1 MTAYRAE
8 PWKAEPWKPEAVP
21 PAATAVPAAATAVP
35 SGATTYLPLRNV
47 HDAVLVERLLSDYG
61 HALSLAAIAAAV
73 NRCRAELTDT
83 RAGAMPELLERLTR
97 QRIESDAG

>member
-8 PWKAEPWKPEAVP
+8 LRKATAVPPGATALP
-21 PAATAVPAAATAVP
+21 PAATAVPP
-35 SGATTYLPLRNV
+35 GATTYLPLRNV
-47 HDAVLVERLLSDYG
+47 HDAVLVERLLGDYG
-61 HALSLAAIAAAV
+61 HALSLATIAAAV